1 MIPVREVE
9 DLDLMNATKMER
21 RKKIQDIFQSLSSQ
35 NVLKTLTESINRE
48 SKNPG

>member
-21 RKKIQDIFQSLSSQ
+21 KKKIQDIFQPLSSQ
-35 NVLKTLTESINRE
+35 NVLKTLTES
-48 SKNPG
+48 KY